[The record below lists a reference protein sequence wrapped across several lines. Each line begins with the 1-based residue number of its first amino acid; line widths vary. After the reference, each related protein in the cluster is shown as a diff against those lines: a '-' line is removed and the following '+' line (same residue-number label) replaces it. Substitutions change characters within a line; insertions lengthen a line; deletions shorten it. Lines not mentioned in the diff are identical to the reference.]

1 MIKMNLKLSIVSVSY
16 AHNKLMRQTTNSIRS
31 PSVLV
36 LSVKWTIRSG
46 SDKKMLRDGSRKS

>member
-1 MIKMNLKLSIVSVSY
+1 MNLKLSIVSVSY
-16 AHNKLMRQTTNSIRS
+16 VHNKRMMLTTNSIKN

-36 LSVKWTIRSG
+36 SSVKWTIKSG